1 MDHPPTDLLPPPDAK
16 ATLRLGLVGAGL
28 VGLAAGVGVV
38 VDQFAGGGPGPAGT
52 ARLLLTAVGVLAAG
66 VAVSRRP
73 DLWATW
79 LLLAVAAALAGVV
92 ALPPHWDSGRLLGGI
107 VAAVAGSFAATVAL
121 PVAWRPVGATF
132 WLVFHF
138 GGVLAA
144 TTLPN
149 PTPWLT
155 QQLMARVFSPY
166 LRATYLTNA
175 YHFYSPEPGP
185 ASLLHILVRYELDD
199 PAGGQPTTESEWV
212 VFPTRDQHMKD
223 PLALSY
229 YRHLSLTEAATQSLA
244 DAQTVDTFNRTE
256 AQRDRYQV
264 AISGYARPGADGRP
278 EQVVIPTAPAE
289 FESAAGQY
297 RVPDPMASRYLLPSY
312 ARHVAHALS
321 GPGRRVVNVKLYRL
335 EHRVVPPEYFAGVG
349 RFTRI
354 DPFHPTTYR
363 AYFLGD
369 YQPDG
374 TLVNPRDPLLYWLIP
389 VLPKPGGAAP
399 GDKNHVDYDDYLSK
413 HAGYEVEWR
422 RP

>member
-1 MDHPPTDLLPPPDAK
+1 MDHLPTDLLPPPDTR

-28 VGLAAGVGVV
+28 VAVAAVVGLAIDLV
-38 VDQFAGGGPGPAGT
+38 AGGPQPLNFSRLVFTGLGT
-52 ARLLLTAVGVLAAG
+52 LFAG
-66 VAVSRRP
+66 VAVSKRP

-79 LLLAVAAALAGVV
+79 LLLAVAAALAGLV
-92 ALPPHWDSGRLLGGI
+92 ALPPHWDSARLLGWI
-107 VAAVAGSFAATVAL
+107 VAGVAGSFAATAAL
-121 PVAWRPVGATF
+121 PPAWRPVGATF
-132 WLVFHF
+132 WIVFHF
-138 GGVLAA
+138 GGILAA
-144 TTLPN
+144 TTWPS
-149 PTPWLT
+149 PTPWIT

-166 LRATYLTNA
+166 LRAAYLTNA

-199 PAGGQPTTESEWV
+199 PAGGKPTTESEWV
-212 VFPTRDQHMKD
+212 VFPNRQEHMKD

-229 YRHLSLTEAATQSLA
+229 YRRLSLTEAASQMTP
-244 DAQTVDTFNRTE
+244 DAQTADTFNRTE
-256 AQRDRYQV
+256 AQAARYQV
-264 AISGYARPGADGRP
+264 AISGYARPGADGR
-278 EQVVIPTAPAE
+278 EEKVVIPTAPAE

-297 RVPDPMASRYLLPSY
+297 RVPDPMTSRNLLPSY
-312 ARHVAHALS
+312 ARHLAHSLTA
-321 GPGRRVVNVKLYRL
+321 PGRRVVNVKLYRL

-349 RFTRI
+349 RYAHL
-354 DPFHPTTYR
+354 DPYHPTTYR

-369 YQPDG
+369 YKPDG